1 MRTRWAALT
10 AATATILVATAC
22 GGDDGSGG
30 DGASGNEPGY
40 YLSLGD
46 SLTVGVQPDD
56 NGTLQETR
64 DGYTDVLYRN
74 LYDTDSTLQHE
85 RMGCGGEDTTSFLR
99 GGNGQ
104 CEDEYGGASQMEAAE
119 DFLDEHGDRVE
130 LVTLTIGGNNF
141 TGCVD
146 DLDIEEGDGPTVDVD
161 CVEDGLERIGTEL
174 PEITERLSAAA
185 GEDTRIVAM
194 TYYNPFLAALLL
206 EDEEEAEEGSGDEE
220 SPEGKATDEELP
232 EGDGEVEGELPGDED
247 VVEYATGVLEE
258 MNESM
263 RETYAADG
271 IDVADV
277 ADLFDSS
284 DFDVPENS
292 ETGMPANVQAI
303 CDWTWMCDTAVGP
316 DIHTNKAGAQEIAGA
331 FEDQLR

>member
-1 MRTRWAALT
+1 VRIRWAAL
-10 AATATILVATAC
+10 AAVTATTLVATAC
-22 GGDDGSGG
+22 GGDDGAGG
-30 DGASGNEPGY
+30 DGAEGNDPGY

-64 DGYTDVLYRN
+64 DGYTDVLYRG
-74 LYDTDSTLQHE
+74 LYDTDSTLLHE
-85 RMGCGGEDTTSFLR
+85 RMGCGGEDTTSFLE

-104 CEDEYGGASQMEAAE
+104 CEDKYGGMSQIDAAE
-119 DFLDEHGDRVE
+119 DFLDEHGEEVE

-141 TGCVD
+141 TGCVEEL
-146 DLDIEEGDGPTVDVD
+146 DLEEEDGPTVDVD
-161 CVEDGLERIGTEL
+161 CVEDGLERIESEL

-185 GEDTRIVAM
+185 GEDTQIVAM

-206 EDEEEAEEGSGDEE
+206 EDEDEVADEVEDEE
-220 SPEGKATDEELP
+220 TPEGTA
-232 EGDGEVEGELPGDED
+232 EVEGGLPGDGN
-247 VVEYATGVLEE
+247 VVEYATGILEE

-263 RETYAADG
+263 RGTYAEAG

-284 DFDVPENS
+284 DFDVPEDS
-292 ETGMPANVQAI
+292 ETGMPANVQAV

-316 DIHTNKAGAQEIAGA
+316 DIHTNQAGAQEIAGL